1 MNFLFIEKWQKMAIM
16 KKVVAKCVNKNGN
29 KVNIKQSKLK
39 INDIQDIKQG
49 RVCILCTQL

>member
-39 INDIQDIKQG
+39 INDIQDIKRG
-49 RVCILCTQL
+49 RACILCT